1 MHMISRRNLL
11 GGGAVWLA
19 ASRALATEL
28 AEKLDIAASE
38 GPVALTL
45 YAANRTGKRPAVI
58 VLHGSRG
65 FELRL
70 LAYQRYADALTAAG
84 IDVYLARYYGP
95 TDDEA
100 LRKLGTSEK
109 REAYEDGRYGVWADR
124 VSSVATAILA
134 RPGCSGRLGL
144 LGFSLGG
151 FVAAA
156 TAARDERVAA
166 LAVLYGGMP
175 EKIAPHVKRMPPL
188 LELHGDADRNVP
200 LANGVALV
208 KLAKSVGA
216 EADQITYPGKA
227 HGFDFSDRDSA
238 TGDAITHVAGFF
250 KTRLV
255 AA

>member
-11 GGGAVWLA
+11 GGGAVLLA
-19 ASRALATEL
+19 ASRAFATE
-28 AEKLDIAASE
+28 AEKLDIAANA
-38 GPVALTL
+38 GPVALTR
-45 YAANRTGKRPAVI
+45 YAANQAGKRPAVI

-95 TDDEA
+95 ADAEA
-100 LRKLGTSEK
+100 LQKLGTSEK
-109 REAYEDGRYGVWADR
+109 REAYEDERYGMWADR
-124 VSSVATAILA
+124 VSSTVTAILA
-134 RPGCSGRLGL
+134 RPESSGRLGL

-175 EKIAPHVKRMPPL
+175 EKIAPHVRRMPPM

-208 KLAKSVGA
+208 KLAKTVGA
-216 EADQITYPGKA
+216 EADQITYPGKP
-227 HGFDFSDRDSA
+227 HGFDFGDRDPA
-238 TGDAITHVAGFF
+238 TGDAIAHVVGFF
-250 KTRLV
+250 KTRLI

>member
-11 GGGAVWLA
+11 GSGIAFA
-19 ASRALATEL
+19 ASRAVATEI
-28 AEKLDIAASE
+28 AEKLDVPASE
-38 GPVALTL
+38 GPVTLTR
-45 YAANRTGKRPAVI
+45 YAASLTGKRPAVV

-65 FELRL
+65 FELRP
-70 LAYQRYADALTAAG
+70 LAYQRYADALTAGG

-95 TDDEA
+95 ADAEA
-100 LRKLGTSEK
+100 LENLGTSEK
-109 REAYEDGRYGVWADR
+109 REAYEDERYGMWADR
-124 VSSVATAILA
+124 VSSTVAAILA
-134 RPGCSGRLGL
+134 RPECSGRLGL

-188 LELHGDADRNVP
+188 IELHGDADHNVP
-200 LANGVALV
+200 LASGVALV
-208 KLAKSVGA
+208 KLAKTVGA
-216 EADQITYPGKA
+216 EAEQITYPGKP
-227 HGFDFSDRDSA
+227 HGFDFSDRDPA
-238 TGDAITHVAGFF
+238 AGDAIAHVVAFF
-250 KTRLV
+250 KTRLI

>member
-1 MHMISRRNLL
+1 MHMISRRTIL
-11 GGGAVWLA
+11 GGGAVLLA
-19 ASRALATEL
+19 ASRTFASEV

-38 GPVALTL
+38 GPVALTR
-45 YAANRTGKRPAVI
+45 YAANQAGKRPAVI

-95 TDDEA
+95 ADAEA
-100 LRKLGTSEK
+100 LQKLGTSEK
-109 REAYEDGRYGVWADR
+109 REAYEGERYGVWADR
-124 VSSVATAILA
+124 VSSTVTAILA
-134 RPGCSGRLGL
+134 RPESSGRLGL

-175 EKIAPHVKRMPPL
+175 EKIAPHVKRMPPMI
-188 LELHGDADRNVP
+188 ELHGDADHNVA
-200 LANGVALV
+200 LVNGVALV
-208 KLAKSVGA
+208 KLAKAVGA
-216 EADQITYPGKA
+216 EADQITYPGKP
-227 HGFDFSDRDSA
+227 HGFDFSERDSA
-238 TGDAITHVAGFF
+238 TGDAIAHVVGFF
-250 KTRLV
+250 KSRLI

>member
-1 MHMISRRNLL
+1 MINRRSMLA
-11 GGGAVWLA
+11 GGMAMLA
-19 ASRALATEL
+19 ASRVPATGTD
-28 AEKLDIAASE
+28 EKLDVPAKE
-38 GPVALTL
+38 GPVALTR
-45 YAANRTGKRPAVI
+45 YAAGQTSKRPAVI

-70 LAYQRYADALTAAG
+70 LAYQRYSDALTASG

-95 TDDEA
+95 ADAEA
-100 LRKLGTSEK
+100 LAKLGTSEK
-109 REAYEDGRYGVWADR
+109 REAYEDARYELWTDR
-124 VSSVATAILA
+124 VSSTITAILA
-134 RPGCSGRLGL
+134 RPESSGRLGL

-156 TAARDERVAA
+156 TAARDERIAA

-175 EKIAPHVKRMPPL
+175 QKIAPHVKRMPPTI
-188 LELHGDADRNVP
+188 ELHGDADRNVP

-216 EADQITYPGKA
+216 AADQIIYPGKH
-227 HGFDFSDRDSA
+227 HGFDFSDRDRS
-238 TGDAITHVAGFF
+238 TGDAIAHVVDFF
-250 KTRLV
+250 KTRLI